1 MNTMWTRMVR
11 LAVAALL
18 VALMTPAMASSGTGI
33 ERAIVVFDTP
43 AVNQAAMSH
52 IQALGGVKVKDL
64 PLVNGAVVYLPSKA
78 AEHAVAGLSGVRY
91 VEPDVV
97 VQAYGK
103 PAATQPA
110 QVLPWGVDRVNAD
123 AVWGT
128 YTADPVK
135 VAVVDTGID
144 LAHPDLSANVKG
156 GFSAVSYTTSYK
168 DDNGHGTHV
177 AGIVAG
183 ANNTIGVV
191 GVAPA
196 ADLYAVKVLDRQGSG
211 WVSDIITGLQ
221 WAKDNHMQ
229 VVNMSLGSSTY
240 SATFDTAV
248 QQTIASGVVVVAAA
262 GNSGP
267 GSNTVGYPAK
277 FAGVIAVS
285 ATDSG
290 DTIANF
296 SSRGSE
302 VDLAAPGVNI
312 YSTYKGSKYSTLSGT
327 SMASPHVAGVAALV
341 LTSPIGS
348 DDVNGN
354 GTWQPNEVE
363 LRLERTAQD
372 LGASGFDT
380 NYGNGLVRADLAV
393 QP

>member
-1 MNTMWTRMVR
+1 MNTMWTRMAR
-11 LAVAALL
+11 LAVAVLL
-18 VALMTPAMASSGTGI
+18 VALMTPAVASSGVGV

-78 AEHAVAGLSGVRY
+78 AEHAVAALSGVRY
-91 VEPDVV
+91 VQPDVE

-103 PAATQPA
+103 PAAAQPA
-110 QVLPWGVDRVNAD
+110 QVLPWGIDRVNAD
-123 AVWGT
+123 VVWGT
-128 YTADPVK
+128 YTADPIK

-144 LAHPDLSANVKG
+144 LAHPDLLANVKG
-156 GFSAVSYTTSYK
+156 GFSAVSYTSSYK

-183 ANNTIGVV
+183 ADNTIGVV

-196 ADLYAVKVLDRQGSG
+196 ADLYAVKVLDRRGSG

-221 WAKDNHMQ
+221 WAIDNNMQ

-240 SATFDTAV
+240 SATFDAAI
-248 QQTIASGVVVVAAA
+248 QQVIASGVVVVAAA

-290 DTIANF
+290 DTIASF
-296 SSRGSE
+296 SSRGPE
-302 VDLAAPGVNI
+302 VDIAAPGVSI
-312 YSTYKGSKYSTLSGT
+312 YSTYKGGKYATLSGT

-348 DDVNGN
+348 DDLNGN

-363 LRLERTAQD
+363 RRLERTAQD
-372 LGASGFDT
+372 LGSSGFDT